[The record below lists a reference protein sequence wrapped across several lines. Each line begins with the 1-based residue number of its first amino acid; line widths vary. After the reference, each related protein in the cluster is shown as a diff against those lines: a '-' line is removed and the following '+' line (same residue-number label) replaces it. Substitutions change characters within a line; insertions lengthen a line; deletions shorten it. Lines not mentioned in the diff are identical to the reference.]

1 MALHLNL
8 YHEIHKQAERERRDP
23 VKLAGLAAVIVVV
36 FLVLWFS
43 YRLSAVTAVERKRNE
58 LQTNWKSLEPQMNA
72 AGEKEIRALAQQKS
86 NQALFERIHE
96 RFYWAPL
103 LETFA
108 TTTPANIQI
117 VSLAGDA
124 GASKENKEN
133 NKAIMVLVRGV
144 AAGLQPRTAAEDYRR
159 TLQERL
165 AALYSEVSVV
175 FDANSLEDG
184 TETVTLEGQMV
195 ATATFRIR
203 VQFNPKPAP

>member
-23 VKLAGLAAVIVVV
+23 VKLAGLAAVMALV

-43 YRLSAVTAVERKRNE
+43 YRLSAVNAVERKRNE
-58 LQTNWKSLEPQMNA
+58 LQASWKSLEPQMNA
-72 AGEKEIRALAQQKS
+72 AGENETRLLAQQKS

-103 LETFA
+103 LETLA
-108 TTTPANIQI
+108 TATPAHIQI
-117 VSLAGDA
+117 VSLTGDA
-124 GASKENKEN
+124 GASKEN

-184 TETVTLEGQMV
+184 TETVTLEGQTM

-203 VQFNPKPAP
+203 LQFNPKPAP